1 MHKLGNNSLSAIVL
15 MAGKVE
21 KFFDIW
27 RCQLLL
33 QNLINLLA
41 MMKPTAA
48 VVTSVG
54 CSSQQAF
61 ILTFG
66 IDFPFWRAALISR
79 DAYELTVHLKK
90 RKQDSGGIA
99 GPSRRG
105 KVSLQQTSLGG

>member
-1 MHKLGNNSLSAIVL
+1 MHKLVNNSLSAIVL

-54 CSSQQAF
+54 CSSQQAYVLAF

-66 IDFPFWRAALISR
+66 IDFPF
-79 DAYELTVHLKK
+79 
-90 RKQDSGGIA
+90 
-99 GPSRRG
+99 
-105 KVSLQQTSLGG
+105 